1 MSERLASNLIQ
12 QFVRN
17 ADAEELRA
25 WLDRLLP
32 IVIERLPKEERIAL
46 VKSITQDYLSTL
58 MRDFTAEER
67 AALIKDLLPI
77 LLEEFS
83 LQDINV
89 LDLLG

>member
-58 MRDFTAEER
+58 MRDFTAGER
-67 AALIKDLLPI
+67 AALIKELLPI